1 MFRTITGAV
10 SLSLLA
16 TSALAGGLDRTG
28 QDISA
33 IFNESGTFEFSVGH
47 VKPSITGTDDSTG
60 TTYDVAKSYT
70 QMSANYT
77 TQINDD
83 FSLTFIHDQP
93 FGVNVLYNGTPTTDQ
108 LAGTGAE
115 LSSNA
120 LTFVGKYQLNSNF
133 SVFGGLR
140 LQRIGG
146 DVTLNGTSQAQGIA
160 IAAVAKADSIDS
172 TTLGAA
178 LQGNATA
185 IAALGGAAT
194 VATLGAA
201 VTTQTTNFLT
211 GGGYSLDVANDT
223 AAGYLV
229 GAAYEIPEIALRVAL
244 TYNSAIDH
252 TFDSIETVGGFPV
265 TPPDTTEIET
275 PASWNLDFQTG
286 VAENTLVFGSIR
298 YAEWENFLISPTFF
312 AGATGG
318 GSISS
323 LDNSTSYSLGVGRRF
338 SDKLS
343 ASIAIGYEAGGSDD
357 LVSPLA
363 PSNGNRSLSVG
374 AQYAL
379 NDQVT
384 LSGGVRYTKLGDAR
398 PETGTPDT
406 ARATF
411 TNNDA
416 LSVGIRVGYSF

>member
-1 MFRTITGAV
+1 MGTIRVMKRVIITAAAMGV
-10 SLSLLA
+10 SA
-16 TSALAGGLDRTG
+16 SAAFAGGLDRSG
-28 QDISA
+28 QPIGI
-33 IFNESGTFEFSVGH
+33 IFQDG
-47 VKPSITGTDDSTG
+47 
-60 TTYDVAKSYT
+60 
-70 QMSANYT
+70 NY
-77 TQINDD
+77 
-83 FSLTFIHDQP
+83 
-93 FGVNVLYNGTPTTDQ
+93 
-108 LAGTGAE
+108 AE
-115 LSSNA
+115 LSFGYTSPEVSGNDLA
-120 LTFVGKYQLNSNF
+120 STLSYGNVAGSFGLLSGGIKYDFNDQISLSLIVDEPF
-133 SVFGGLR
+133 GADVTYPTSATTPLLSGTSAIASSRSVTGVVRYKFNENVSVHGGLR
-140 LQRIGG
+140 LQRAKGNITLAGLAFGG
-146 DVTLNGTSQAQGIA
+146 LDGYNVELES
-160 IAAVAKADSIDS
+160 D
-172 TTLGAA
+172 
-178 LQGNATA
+178 
-185 IAALGGAAT
+185 
-194 VATLGAA
+194 
-201 VTTQTTNFLT
+201 T
-211 GGGYSLDVANDT
+211 G
-223 AAGYLV
+223 AGYVV